1 MAHYCSDCSKLN
13 LKEEK
18 YPGCYE
24 CKKKKK
30 DKEKNPYV
38 WACNDACDKFDF
50 DNSRNSAKRKDLHS
64 TACRE
69 IHKDRSKITGFQL
82 FWMLVIF
89 LILFLVAIIQGY

>member
-30 DKEKNPYV
+30 DKEKNPNV
-38 WACNDACDKFDF
+38 WACQEACDKFDF
-50 DNSRNSAKRKDLHS
+50 DNSRNMAKRKDLHAL
-64 TACRE
+64 ACKE
-69 IHKDRSKITGFQL
+69 IHKDRSKITGIQL
-82 FWMLVIF
+82 FWMLIVF
-89 LILFLVAIIQGY
+89 LILFIVALFQGY

>member
-50 DNSRNSAKRKDLHS
+50 DNSRNSAKKPRRSIFITWLITSVPDDL
-64 TACRE
+64 
-69 IHKDRSKITGFQL
+69 
-82 FWMLVIF
+82 M
-89 LILFLVAIIQGY
+89 